1 MARYLD
7 GAKSLVG
14 FSRISTK
21 KGGVK
26 VIEGRGN
33 RLKGIINEK
42 LTDDLNQ
49 DQWRREGNLYEV
61 LRIVDGVPL
70 FLKEHLERLESGGG
84 KLDHRSVADSL
95 RLLISTVASDV
106 SQNVFMSIEPESGQ
120 LALFFIDSF
129 YPPIEWYSRGVPVGL
144 LKIRRKDPSKKV
156 YDSKYKQTI
165 SNYLAMTG
173 YFETLI
179 SDDGLIR
186 EGSRSNVFFVQNDF
200 LITPSISEALP
211 GITRKMVLKAVDN
224 VGGKLVE
231 RPISVEEIADFDGA
245 FITGTSIDLL
255 PVSRIE
261 EICLESATN
270 PYFKQYQAA
279 YAALKKEDLCRYA
292 W

>member
-1 MARYLD
+1 M
-7 GAKSLVG
+7 
-14 FSRISTK
+14 
-21 KGGVK
+21 
-26 VIEGRGN
+26 
-33 RLKGIINEK
+33 KGIVNDQ
-42 LTDDLNQ
+42 LTDDLNP
-49 DQWRREGNLYEV
+49 DQWRKGGNLYEV

-84 KLDHRSVADSL
+84 KFDQRAVVDSL
-95 RLLISTVASDV
+95 RVLIARVASDV
-106 SQNVFMSIEPESGQ
+106 SQNVFISIEPESGQ
-120 LALFFIDSF
+120 HALFFIDSF
-129 YPPIEWYSRGVPVGL
+129 YPPEEWYLKGVPVGL

-156 YDSKYKQTI
+156 YDSRYKQTI

-173 YFETLI
+173 FFETLI

-186 EGSRSNVFFVQNDF
+186 EGSRSNVFFIQKDT

-211 GITRKMVLKAVDN
+211 GITRRMVLKAVDN
-224 VGGKLVE
+224 AGGKLLE
-231 RPISVEEIADFDGA
+231 RPVYVKEISSFDGA

-261 EICLESATN
+261 GTSLESASN

-279 YAALKKEDLCRYA
+279 YAALKKEDLRRYD